1 MVSVCP
7 LNMKLLMNLKG
18 SGIWKKFRRSV
29 LSPMQII
36 RKHDDEEDVEII
48 INGVSVLAKII
59 SLKMYEY
66 SGIDRY
72 IGKK

>member
-1 MVSVCP
+1 
-7 LNMKLLMNLKG
+7 
-18 SGIWKKFRRSV
+18 
-29 LSPMQII
+29 MQII
-36 RKHDDEEDVEII
+36 RKHDDDDEDVEII
-48 INGVSVLAKII
+48 INGVSVLSKII